1 MSKIPTDKK
10 TRWPKLMVFSR
21 NNLGASPLTVH
32 RFRVQDK
39 EGIKDP
45 KFSLKMLIFPNNC
58 QFGSKTM
65 DKGL

>member
-1 MSKIPTDKK
+1 
-10 TRWPKLMVFSR
+10 MVFSR